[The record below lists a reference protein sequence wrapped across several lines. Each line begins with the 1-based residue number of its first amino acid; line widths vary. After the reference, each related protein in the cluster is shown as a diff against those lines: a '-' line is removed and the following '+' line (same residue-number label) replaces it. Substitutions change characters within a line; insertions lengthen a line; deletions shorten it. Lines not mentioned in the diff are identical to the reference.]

1 MVFLS
6 GKNNNFRFHF
16 PKIFVTDEIE
26 EKYRPILKRVPGI
39 MCDSVIAFIN
49 LQIKSI
55 ELQVNPETY
64 QPIEQKDS
72 GTPYGRISRS
82 DAYPD
87 YLWKK
92 EMTITFQLDQA
103 YLIWNIMCEL
113 FIYYYQIK
121 DKYLPK
127 PPGME
132 VLDCNNKVL
141 YRITFIDLLFTG
153 VSGLEFDFSS
163 NSIDQ
168 KTITTTWSANKINFD
183 LIPSRV

>member
-1 MVFLS
+1 MAFLS

-16 PKIFVTDEIE
+16 PKVFVPDEIE
-26 EKYRPILKRVPGI
+26 EKYKPILKRIPGI
-39 MCDSVIAFIN
+39 MCDSVIDFIN
-49 LQIKSI
+49 LQIKSV
-55 ELQVNPETY
+55 ELQVNPEQY

-72 GTPYGRISRS
+72 GTPYGRLSRS
-82 DAYPD
+82 DAMPD

-92 EMTITFQLDQA
+92 EMTITFELDQA
-103 YLIWNIMCEL
+103 YLIWNILCEL
-113 FIYYYQIK
+113 FMHYYQIK

-132 VLDCNNKVL
+132 ILDCNHKVL
-141 YRITFIDLLFTG
+141 YRIAFVDLLFTG

-168 KTITTTWSANKINFD
+168 KTMTATFVANKINFD
-183 LIPSRV
+183 LEPSRV

>member
-1 MVFLS
+1 MAFLS
-6 GKNNNFRFHF
+6 GKRNNFRFHF
-16 PKIFVTDEIE
+16 PKVFVPDEIE

-39 MCDSVIAFIN
+39 MCDSVIDFIN

-153 VSGLEFDFSS
+153 VSDFSS

>member
-1 MVFLS
+1 MAFLS

-16 PKIFVTDEIE
+16 PKTFVTNEIE
-26 EKYRPILKRVPGI
+26 EKYQPFLKRIPGA
-39 MCDSVIAFIN
+39 MVSSVVDFIN
-49 LQIKSI
+49 LQIKSVD
-55 ELQVNPETY
+55 LQVNPETY

-72 GTPYGRISRS
+72 GTPYGRLSRS

-103 YLIWNIMCEL
+103 YLIWCILCDL

-121 DKYLPK
+121 DKYLPQT
-127 PPGME
+127 PGME
-132 VLDCNNKVL
+132 ILDCNHKVL

-153 VSGLEFDFSS
+153 ISGLEFDFSS

-168 KTITTTWSANKINFD
+168 KTITTTWVANKINFD
-183 LIPSRV
+183 LVPSRV

>member
-1 MVFLS
+1 MAFLS

-16 PKIFVTDEIE
+16 PKIFVTEEIE
-26 EKYRPILKRVPGI
+26 KKYEPLLKRVPGI
-39 MCDSVIAFIN
+39 MCDSVIDFVN
-49 LQIKSI
+49 LQIKSV

-72 GTPYGRISRS
+72 GTPYGRLSRS

-92 EMTITFQLDQA
+92 EMTITFQLDQG
-103 YLIWNIMCEL
+103 YLIWCIMNEL
-113 FIYYYQIK
+113 FLYYYQIK

-132 VLDCNNKVL
+132 ILDCYHKVL
-141 YRITFIDLLFTG
+141 YRITFTDLLFTG
-153 VSGLEFDFSS
+153 ISNLEFDFSS

-168 KTITTTWSANKINFD
+168 KIMTTTWVANKINFE
-183 LIPSRV
+183 LEPSRV